1 MGFPPLPWHNR
12 ILVIIVST
20 CSAKPAGAAR
30 SLLNFAPWPAHDT
43 TAVPRVGTGFSH
55 GEDEHPA
62 SDATE
67 GNTDEMTNADADAI
81 PVLAARIALRRAAR
95 RSARKGLLGRLGPG
109 LITGASDDD
118 PSGIATYSQT
128 GAQFGYAMCWV
139 MLFCFPLMVAIQDI
153 SARMGR
159 VTGQGIAGNIRAH
172 YSPWLLYAIVGLLL
186 LANTINLGAD
196 LGAMAAALKLL
207 IGGPSGL
214 YVAGFAIG
222 CTWLEVF
229 SRYQRYVSILKW
241 ISFVLLAYVAVAM
254 VVDVP
259 WQLVLY
265 RTFVPSFSLNTDY
278 VVTVVAVLGTTI
290 TPYCFFWQSSQEA
303 EDERVDPTAHALIDA
318 PEQAPAEI
326 SRMRFDTYVGMG
338 YSNVISLFIIVAT
351 AATLNAHGIT
361 NIQTS
366 AQAAEALRPI
376 AGIFTFALFAI
387 GIIGIGLLAVP
398 VLAGS
403 GAYALGEALGW
414 TTGLDRQPLDA
425 KAFYGTIAVSTL
437 IGIGINFVGLDP
449 IKALFWSAVINGVV
463 AVPLMVI
470 IMLMAMRQDVMGR
483 FVLPRALWAMGWLCT
498 GAMAIAVAIMFA
510 TW

>member
-1 MGFPPLPWHNR
+1 MSIIGSIYARHR
-12 ILVIIVST
+12 VI
-20 CSAKPAGAAR
+20 R
-30 SLLNFAPWPAHDT
+30 S
-43 TAVPRVGTGFSH
+43 
-55 GEDEHPA
+55 
-62 SDATE
+62 
-67 GNTDEMTNADADAI
+67 
-81 PVLAARIALRRAAR
+81 PVH
-95 RSARKGLLGRLGPG
+95 KGLLGRLGPG

-118 PSGIATYSQT
+118 PSGIATYSQA

-139 MLFCFPLMVAIQDI
+139 MLFCYPLMAAIQEI

-172 YSPWLLYAIVGLLL
+172 YSPWLLRSIVGLLL
-186 LANTINLGAD
+186 TANIINLGAD

-207 IGGPSGL
+207 VGGPDGL
-214 YVAGFAIG
+214 YVVGFAIG
-222 CTWLEVF
+222 CVWLEVF
-229 SRYQRYVSILKW
+229 SSFKHYVSILKW
-241 ISFVLLAYVAVAM
+241 TSFVLLAYVAVAL
-254 VVDVP
+254 VVHVP
-259 WQLVLY
+259 WHVVLY
-265 RTFVPSFSLNTDY
+265 NTFIPNFSLTKDY

-303 EDERVDPTAHALIDA
+303 EDESVDPAAHTLLAA
-318 PEQAPAEI
+318 PEEAPAEFG
-326 SRMRFDTYVGMG
+326 RMRFDTYIGMG
-338 YSNVISLFIIVAT
+338 YSNLISLFIIVST

-361 NIQTS
+361 DIQTS

-376 AGIFTFALFAI
+376 AGVFTFALFAI
-387 GIIGIGLLAVP
+387 GIVGIGLLAVP

-414 TTGLDRQPLDA
+414 TTGLDHKPLEA

-437 IGIGINFVGLDP
+437 IGICINFVGLDP

-463 AVPLMVI
+463 SVPLMII
-470 IMLMAMRQDVMGR
+470 IMLMAMRRDVMGG

-498 GAMAIAVAIMFA
+498 VTMAVAVGIMFA

>member
-1 MGFPPLPWHNR
+1 MTEAKAAPNTLP
-12 ILVIIVST
+12 VI
-20 CSAKPAGAAR
+20 
-30 SLLNFAPWPAHDT
+30 
-43 TAVPRVGTGFSH
+43 
-55 GEDEHPA
+55 
-62 SDATE
+62 
-67 GNTDEMTNADADAI
+67 
-81 PVLAARIALRRAAR
+81 AARIAWHRAPR
-95 RSARKGLLGRLGPG
+95 GSARKGLLGRLGPG

-118 PSGIATYSQT
+118 PSGIATYSQS

-139 MLFCFPLMVAIQDI
+139 MLFCFPLMAAIQEI

-172 YSPWLLYAIVGLLL
+172 YSSWLLYAIVGLLL
-186 LANTINLGAD
+186 LANIINLGAD
-196 LGAMAAALKLL
+196 LGAMAAALNLL
-207 IGGPSGL
+207 IGGPIGL
-214 YVAGFAIG
+214 YVVGFAIG
-222 CTWLEVF
+222 CTGLEVY
-229 SRYQRYVSILKW
+229 SRYERYVSILKW
-241 ISFVLLAYVAVAM
+241 TSFVLLAYVAVAL

-259 WQLVLY
+259 WRLVLY
-265 RTFVPSFSLNTDY
+265 RTFVPHFLLSKDY

-303 EDERVDPTAHALIDA
+303 EDERIDPAAHTLLEA
-318 PEQAPAEI
+318 PGEAPAEI
-326 SRMRFDTYVGMG
+326 ARMRFDTYIGMG
-338 YSNVISLFIIVAT
+338 YSNVISLFIIVST

-361 NIQTS
+361 DIQTS

-376 AGIFTFALFAI
+376 AGVFTFALFAA

-414 TTGLDRQPLDA
+414 TTGLDRKPLDA
-425 KAFYGTIAVSTL
+425 RAFYGTIAVSTL
-437 IGIGINFVGLDP
+437 IGTVINFVGLDP

-470 IMLMAMRQDVMGR
+470 IMLMAMRPDVMGR
-483 FVLPRALWAMGWLCT
+483 FVLPRVLWAIGWLCT
-498 GAMAIAVAIMFA
+498 GTMAVAVVIMFV

>member
-1 MGFPPLPWHNR
+1 MVIHLVDSVAASMPCLPQPNTGADGMTHAH
-12 ILVIIVST
+12 T
-20 CSAKPAGAAR
+20 KAGLR
-30 SLLNFAPWPAHDT
+30 H
-43 TAVPRVGTGFSH
+43 
-55 GEDEHPA
+55 
-62 SDATE
+62 
-67 GNTDEMTNADADAI
+67 
-81 PVLAARIALRRAAR
+81 VLAARIARRRAPR
-95 RSARKGLLGRLGPG
+95 GTKGKGLLARLGPG

-139 MLFCFPLMVAIQDI
+139 MLFCFPLMAAIQEI

-172 YSPWLLYAIVGLLL
+172 YPRWLLYAIVALLL

-196 LGAMAAALKLL
+196 LGAMGAALRLL
-207 IGGPSGL
+207 IHGPPGL
-214 YVAGFAIG
+214 YVVVFAIG
-222 CTWLEVF
+222 CAWLEVF
-229 SRYQRYVSILKW
+229 SRYERYVNFLKW
-241 ISFVLLAYVAVAM
+241 TSFVLLSYVAVAL
-254 VVDVP
+254 VVHVP
-259 WQLVLY
+259 WGLVLY
-265 RTFVPSFSLNTDY
+265 RTFVPSFSLKTDY

-303 EDERVDPTAHALIDA
+303 QEERTDPAAHTLLAD
-318 PEQAPAEI
+318 PEEAPAEMG
-326 SRMRFDTYVGMG
+326 RMRFDTYIGMG

-361 NIQTS
+361 NIQSS

-376 AGIFTFALFAI
+376 AGVFSFALFAA

-414 TTGLDRQPLDA
+414 TTGLDRRPLDA

-437 IGIGINFVGLDP
+437 VGIAINFIGLDP

-470 IMLMAMRQDVMGR
+470 IMLMARRPDVMGR

-498 GAMAIAVAIMFA
+498 GTMAVVVAIMFA